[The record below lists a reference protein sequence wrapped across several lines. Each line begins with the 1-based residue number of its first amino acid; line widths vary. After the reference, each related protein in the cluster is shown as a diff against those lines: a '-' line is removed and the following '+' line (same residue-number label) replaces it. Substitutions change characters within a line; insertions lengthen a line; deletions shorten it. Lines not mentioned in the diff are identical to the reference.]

1 MKTCCTWAAV
11 GFAFVGAAAAA
22 PQEQTCQFL
31 KVMGSNSA
39 NEIGP
44 MMDAL
49 AARWV
54 PESRDGAKD
63 SLEGLIEQYG
73 FNGGTAYRIA
83 VLGEDA
89 EEHLVVLRLTNGE
102 IAGARL
108 LYEWTPDGLQLT
120 TMDFKRKFS
129 EIIATQFLQLPEPLA
144 CP

>member
-1 MKTCCTWAAV
+1 MKTCCAWAAA
-11 GFAFVGAAAAA
+11 GIAFAGVAAAA

-39 NEIGP
+39 EEIGP
-44 MMDAL
+44 MMDSL

-54 PESRDGAKD
+54 ASSRDGAKD
-63 SLEGLIEQYG
+63 SLAGLIEQYG

-83 VLGEDA
+83 KLGEDA
-89 EEHLVVLRLTNGE
+89 EEHLVVLRLKNGE

-108 LYEWTPDGLQLT
+108 LYEWTPEGLQLT

-129 EIIATQFLQLPEPLA
+129 EMIATQFLQPPEPLP